1 MQEMIISFVAS
12 RNDGSYWVHP
22 LHIDAGPA
30 LSHWHSFKNW
40 KALLKTM
47 RYLGAT
53 KDQIACFEEHRRGS
67 GSGNVQ
73 IHLLPKRKNLLDID
87 YSKLVTQYV
96 GSGEARGTQGPSA
109 DSKADKV
116 VYKR

>member
-1 MQEMIISFVAS
+1 MQEMIVSFVAS
-12 RNDGSYWVHP
+12 SNDGSYWVHP
-22 LHIDAGPA
+22 LHLDGKTA
-30 LSHWHSFKNW
+30 LSHWHSLKNW
-40 KALLKTM
+40 KVFLKTM

-53 KDQIACFEEHRRGS
+53 KEQIACFEDHKRRS

-96 GSGEARGTQGPSA
+96 GFGRSERDTRAECS
-109 DSKADKV
+109 
-116 VYKR
+116 